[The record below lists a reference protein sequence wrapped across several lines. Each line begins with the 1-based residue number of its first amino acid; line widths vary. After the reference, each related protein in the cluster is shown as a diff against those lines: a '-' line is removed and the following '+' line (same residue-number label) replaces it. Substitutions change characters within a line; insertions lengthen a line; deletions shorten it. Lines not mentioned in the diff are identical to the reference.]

1 MFTKHNFLQTG
12 VVDDATK
19 SYMRKP
25 RCGMPDI
32 QRGSDARLRRQKRFV
47 LQGKITISSDKPI
60 IFLRFCNVNAFHF
73 MNDIRG
79 MS

>member
-47 LQGKITISSDKPI
+47 LQGKIAIS
-60 IFLRFCNVNAFHF
+60 
-73 MNDIRG
+73 
-79 MS
+79 